1 MQKTQVRSLG
11 LEGLLEKELA
21 NHSSILA
28 WKSNGWRSLA
38 GYSQWGCKESDMAE
52 HSTHKEASSDLKLS
66 LAPCLNL
73 DLFLYV
79 L

>member
-1 MQKTQVRSLG
+1 MQETWVRSLG

-38 GYSQWGCKESDMAE
+38 GYSQWGIRESDT
-52 HSTHKEASSDLKLS
+52 SEAT
-66 LAPCLNL
+66 
-73 DLFLYV
+73 
-79 L
+79 